1 MGLLGLFSRNKP
13 KITGAN
19 QSTTRQA
26 GRGDVMQWG
35 CSILRQ
41 CSPLWIHARSLL
53 ENVGYWVH
61 ENSNF
66 MISRSFANAIIA
78 NAFLKGERCLNYWK
92 STVLSLGAL
101 YTAVRTLCIF
111 LQRTSLKKK
120 WEGFGYAML
129 TLLLLWIVE
138 FLKS

>member
-1 MGLLGLFSRNKP
+1 
-13 KITGAN
+13 
-19 QSTTRQA
+19 
-26 GRGDVMQWG
+26 MQWG

-111 LQRTSLKKK
+111 FATHVSQEKMGRLWLCDAYSLA
-120 WEGFGYAML
+120 AMDRR
-129 TLLLLWIVE
+129 IFE
-138 FLKS
+138 KDRCC